1 MENHELVHYY
11 QGLIALR
18 KQISGLCD
26 KSKESS
32 KRIINMWKEKDV
44 VGFTVVN
51 DEAARWSQVKI
62 IYNARKSSYKE
73 EFLDDG
79 WEVLSDADDSW
90 CWKKGIC
97 VDRQIEVAPQSVLI
111 LGRK

>member
-1 MENHELVHYY
+1 
-11 QGLIALR
+11 
-18 KQISGLCD
+18 
-26 KSKESS
+26 
-32 KRIINMWKEKDV
+32 MWKEKDV

-62 IYNARKSSYKE
+62 IYNARKSSYE

-79 WEVLSDADDSW
+79 WEVLSDANDSW
-90 CWKKGIC
+90 CWEKGVC
-97 VDRQIEVAPQSVLI
+97 ADRKIEVAPQSVLI

>member
-1 MENHELVHYY
+1 
-11 QGLIALR
+11 
-18 KQISGLCD
+18 
-26 KSKESS
+26 
-32 KRIINMWKEKDV
+32 MWKEKDV

-90 CWKKGIC
+90 CWEKRNLRRQTDRSRTAEC
-97 VDRQIEVAPQSVLI
+97 VDTWT
-111 LGRK
+111 